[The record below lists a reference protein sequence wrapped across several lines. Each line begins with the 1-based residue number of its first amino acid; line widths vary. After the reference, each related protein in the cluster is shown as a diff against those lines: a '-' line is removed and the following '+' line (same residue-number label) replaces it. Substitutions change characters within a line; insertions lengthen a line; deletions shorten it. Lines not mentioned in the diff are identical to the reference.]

1 MCNQNPRRSKRN
13 KTEKKKCNKTMA
25 ENLSKKNDRHQ
36 TTNPRSLVISK
47 KNKYKNIK
55 ENNDAHHIQTVENQR
70 QRNSV
75 EHS

>member
-1 MCNQNPRRSKRN
+1 
-13 KTEKKKCNKTMA
+13 MA
-25 ENLSKKNDRHQ
+25 ENLSKINDRHQ